1 MMPIYIYT
9 ALALIYFYNFSWVRQ
24 NLHSLFDH
32 NPSNPYFDLLSL
44 PQPTNSDSSD
54 TGPFLFVNGATKIV
68 LPNHTDPNYSD
79 VCYTITREMC
89 DFCCMIDFEY
99 CSRDIGICEP
109 VSDRNLGI
117 IVDCVV
123 VLGGIVMGFPL
134 IIYLCNCFINFR
146 CCVSWYE
153 TTNGVSCYELIFRCC
168 CLLCCIRFH

>member
-1 MMPIYIYT
+1 M
-9 ALALIYFYNFSWVRQ
+9 V
-24 NLHSLFDH
+24 
-32 NPSNPYFDLLSL
+32 SL
-44 PQPTNSDSSD
+44 PEANHDEN
-54 TGPFLFVNGATKIV
+54 GPFLFVNGATKII

-117 IVDCVV
+117 IVDCVI
-123 VLGGIVMGFPL
+123 VLGGILMGFPL
-134 IIYLCNCFINFR
+134 IIWCCNCFVNFR

-153 TTNGVSCYELIFRCC
+153 TTNGVSCYELIFRCF
-168 CLLCCIRFH
+168 CLLCCIRFS